1 MEGIIAVGS
10 ILIATGIGLTVSIGT
25 VRMILNAAVRQ

>member
-1 MEGIIAVGS
+1 MEAVIAVGS
-10 ILIATGIGLTVSIGT
+10 IVIATGIGLTVSIGT